1 VADIKSRKTRK
12 VKSEKT
18 PTAKTSKV
26 KAAER
31 EKDQDRE
38 MEAPAAKRHPVRKPS
53 VAKSSRTRPLSPSA
67 GMGDIAAPLP
77 NAAEEEENLFN
88 LLSGRKRRQIVQDMP
103 VEISAEAESF
113 FAATPGINSGIEYEH
128 VEHTHITSGLH
139 ARNIHGVTSSVETAF
154 EPEQFAES
162 APFAEPVVVTE
173 KFTKAEIKQNLA
185 RQAAKEA
192 QDKIDDGNLLAPE
205 YQSFNL
211 EAKKRRSAIAT
222 FFIWLLDILIVL
234 GIVALILLY
243 KFPTQSENWLAKI
256 DPRLAGQ
263 QQAAQTSG
271 TTAAITTSNA
281 NTPVVFRTATTV
293 TALAQA
299 VNSAI
304 SSSFSSLNI
313 TASSDPSEISS
324 LNLGSDTILYK
335 SAQQNQAQSIV
346 TLLSKQ
352 FGIQAQLQE
361 DDTLTEDIV
370 LFLTPTVQ
378 NPDLSSDVAIV
389 YNGNGTSGIAK
400 QYCSYLTADKVSS
413 CASANA
419 PAPATG
425 LVVSYKNQVAYATLI
440 RTSQFAK
447 ATFQQAPSTQTQDI
461 AVTVGK

>member
-1 VADIKSRKTRK
+1 
-12 VKSEKT
+12 
-18 PTAKTSKV
+18 
-26 KAAER
+26 
-31 EKDQDRE
+31 
-38 MEAPAAKRHPVRKPS
+38 
-53 VAKSSRTRPLSPSA
+53 
-67 GMGDIAAPLP
+67 MGDIAAPLP

-185 RQAAKEA
+185 RQAAKEV

-263 QQAAQTSG
+263 QQTAQTSG
-271 TTAAITTSNA
+271 TTAAVTPSANA
-281 NTPVVFRTATTV
+281 LVVFRTATTV

-299 VNSAI
+299 VDVAVGN
-304 SSSFSSLNI
+304 SFSSLNI

-335 SAQQNQAQSIV
+335 SAQQSQAQSIA

-361 DDTLTEDIV
+361 NDTLTEDIV

-378 NPDLSSDVAIV
+378 NPDLSSDAAIV

-400 QYCSYLTADKVSS
+400 QYCGYLTADKVSS

-419 PAPATG
+419 SAPATG
-425 LVVSYKNQVAYATLI
+425 LVVSYKNQAAYATLI

-447 ATFQQAPSTQTQDI
+447 ATFQQAPNTQVQDI